1 MSLVL
6 SIPLF
11 VLFVVIVGK
20 LAGRLLG
27 IRLGNWRGALVGAV
41 GWIAGLYAAAYT
53 IGTRS
58 KGGGR
63 VINATSFGHWIQAA
77 AVVIAFG
84 VLAAMPFAIGL
95 DLVTRSARVRPSRRR
110 RGLIHPVRA
119 VRASLAPYG
128 RLRELVANARRAN
141 LLHLRYASRAAL
153 ESPELARRLRI
164 VLEDSGGMLVKLG
177 QIASTRT
184 DVLPD
189 ALTDELSNLQAD
201 VRPVP
206 EQDVRAALENALGE
220 PVEQAFGSFDFEP
233 LAAASIGQ
241 THRAVLFDGTR
252 VVVKVQRPGIDEVV
266 ARDAGVLRLAAN
278 QLERRVEFGREI
290 HLSAFS
296 DELIAGLEQELDY
309 LHEASVGT
317 RLRENRS
324 GDVGIAV
331 PQVYSTLS
339 TDRVL
344 VMEEVVARAIADP
357 EALAA
362 SSVSRSEL
370 ARRLLSSFLGQV
382 LDDGLFHADPHPG
395 NLLIDDA
402 GTIWMLDFGSVGRLD
417 PRSLD
422 GLRGIALGVATNNVS
437 VLARAAR
444 DLSGNQGADLR
455 ALESDLAVQLGA
467 LDGSAGLDPRVIGE
481 VLSVMQRHQLAPPPS
496 VTLLARSLFTLE
508 GTLRRIDPQ
517 FSLVTESQQIV
528 VEEHRDAFGTPQEL
542 LEREAL
548 RALPALRTLPE
559 HAETLAN
566 QLRSGRLTVQ
576 TEHFAGDDHDAV
588 DSWVDRLVIAAI
600 AGFSVVASAVLLLA
614 AGMTNDH
621 EVRSALWILG
631 FTGLTFSTVLAMR
644 AAARAL
650 RRNLERVE

>member
-1 MSLVL
+1 
-6 SIPLF
+6 
-11 VLFVVIVGK
+11 
-20 LAGRLLG
+20 
-27 IRLGNWRGALVGAV
+27 
-41 GWIAGLYAAAYT
+41 
-53 IGTRS
+53 
-58 KGGGR
+58 
-63 VINATSFGHWIQAA
+63 
-77 AVVIAFG
+77 
-84 VLAAMPFAIGL
+84 
-95 DLVTRSARVRPSRRR
+95 
-110 RGLIHPVRA
+110 
-119 VRASLAPYG
+119 
-128 RLRELVANARRAN
+128 
-141 LLHLRYASRAAL
+141 
-153 ESPELARRLRI
+153 
-164 VLEDSGGMLVKLG
+164 
-177 QIASTRT
+177 
-184 DVLPD
+184 
-189 ALTDELSNLQAD
+189 
-201 VRPVP
+201 
-206 EQDVRAALENALGE
+206 
-220 PVEQAFGSFDFEP
+220 
-233 LAAASIGQ
+233 
-241 THRAVLFDGTR
+241 
-252 VVVKVQRPGIDEVV
+252 
-266 ARDAGVLRLAAN
+266 
-278 QLERRVEFGREI
+278 
-290 HLSAFS
+290 
-296 DELIAGLEQELDY
+296 
-309 LHEASVGT
+309 
-317 RLRENRS
+317 
-324 GDVGIAV
+324 
-331 PQVYSTLS
+331 
-339 TDRVL
+339 
-344 VMEEVVARAIADP
+344 MEEVVARAIADP

-455 ALESDLAVQLGA
+455 ALESELAVQLGA

-542 LEREAL
+542 FEREAL

-566 QLRSGRLTVQ
+566 QLRPGRLTVQ